1 MDKYRVTLTAE
12 ERADLEQLVSCGK
25 AAARKLT
32 HACILLRADD
42 SLRDERSDEQIVA
55 ALGTSP
61 RTVARVRK
69 RLVTEGFLA
78 ALDHRP
84 QPARP
89 DKIKIRG
96 DVEQKLVELACADPP
111 KGRCR
116 WTLRLLADEMVVLG
130 LVDAISLET
139 VRQALKKTTSSR
151 GSSRP
156 GVSRRT
162 PMPSSSG
169 GWRTCSRRTDCLTTR
184 DTRWSA
190 STRRASNS
198 SARCERPAG
207 RDGASP
213 PGWTTSTSGKGCVTS
228 C

>member
-1 MDKYRVTLTAE
+1 LTGESGILSFEALSNDTALEDRSAPVEKYRVTLTME
-12 ERADLEQLVSCGK
+12 ERSALEQLVSKGK

-32 HACILLRADD
+32 HARVLLRADD
-42 SLRDERSDEQIVA
+42 SRGEECPDDEIVA
-55 ALGTSP
+55 TLGISP

-69 RLVTEGFLA
+69 RLVTEGFQA

-111 KGRCR
+111 QGRCR
-116 WTLRLLADEMVVLG
+116 WTLQLLADEMVVLG

-139 VRQALKKTTSSR
+139 VRQALKKTTSGR

-169 GWRTCSRRTDCLTTR
+169 GWRT
-184 DTRWSA
+184 
-190 STRRASNS
+190 
-198 SARCERPAG
+198 
-207 RDGASP
+207 
-213 PGWTTSTSGKGCVTS
+213 
-228 C
+228 

>member
-1 MDKYRVTLTAE
+1 MEKYRVILTAE
-12 ERADLEQLVSCGK
+12 ERAALEQLVSKGK

-32 HACILLRADD
+32 HARVLLLADD
-42 SLRDERSDEQIVA
+42 SQGGECPDEEIVA
-55 ALGTSP
+55 LLGTSL

-69 RLVTEGFLA
+69 RLVTKGFPA

-96 DVEQKLVELACADPP
+96 DIEQKLVELACTDPP
-111 KGRCR
+111 RGRCR
-116 WTLRLLADEMVVLG
+116 WTLQLLADEMVVLG
-130 LVDAISLET
+130 LVEAISLET

-169 GWRTCSRRTDCLTTR
+169 GWKT
-184 DTRWSA
+184 
-190 STRRASNS
+190 
-198 SARCERPAG
+198 
-207 RDGASP
+207 
-213 PGWTTSTSGKGCVTS
+213 
-228 C
+228 